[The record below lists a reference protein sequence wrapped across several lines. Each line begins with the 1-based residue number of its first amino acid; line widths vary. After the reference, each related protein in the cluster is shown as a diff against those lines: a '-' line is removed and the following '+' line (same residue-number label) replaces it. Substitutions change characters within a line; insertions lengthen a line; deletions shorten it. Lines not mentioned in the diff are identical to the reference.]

1 VKLLV
6 DINVVLDF
14 LLRRQPWD
22 KDAARLLAEIE
33 LGHAH
38 GYLAGHTVTTAHY
51 VTEKALGRQGA
62 ITSVSDLLR
71 LFDIVSADKNDFQ
84 QALALGLRDFEDA
97 VQAVCGMKVGADFIV
112 TRNVKD
118 FSGLTIPA
126 MPASSVLAL
135 L

>member
-1 VKLLV
+1 MNLLV

-33 LGHAH
+33 LGHAR
-38 GYLAGHTVTTAHY
+38 GYLAGHTVTTVHY
-51 VTEKALGRQGA
+51 VAEKALGRQGA

-71 LFDIVSADKNDFQ
+71 IFDIVSADKADFQ

-97 VQAVCGMKVGADFIV
+97 VQAVCGMKVAADFIV

-118 FSGLTIPA
+118 FSGLPIPT